1 MKKLSLLGM
10 LFAATICN
18 AQVVLWNGDDKESN
32 SDGGFWNRADPTVVE
47 DDGNKCLKVTL
58 RGNPGGWDQ
67 EHHNAALPIGD
78 ADIKGLRRV
87 TFRLKMADK
96 HNVMV
101 QLEGKDG
108 AYNAKRI
115 FWYDT
120 PNEWQVMVYEFALG
134 PESEKITETGSNVLA
149 IWPYEETAEGEG
161 KTVYI
166 DDIKVEGPMVN
177 DRAVRAL
184 PDNSLTGEVVVTG
197 VIGKGTYQ
205 NTWSGDWHTEAYD
218 DWALLAAKLAP
229 TATKLD
235 ISGAGRWDEDLN
247 VIKAKCP
254 NIVIVTETTGIQT
267 VKQNSSLNGKKGE
280 RYSVFGVRMNGNAQN
295 GLYIQDGKKYF
306 GK

>member
-1 MKKLSLLGM
+1 M

-18 AQVVLWNGDDKESN
+18 AQVVLWNGDDKELN

-134 PESEKITETGSNVLA
+134 PESEKITDTGSNVLA
-149 IWPYEETAEGEG
+149 IWPYEETAQGEG

-205 NTWSGDWHTEAYD
+205 NTWSGDWHNEAYD

-235 ISGAGRWDEDLN
+235 IRGAGRWDEDLN

>member
-18 AQVVLWNGDDKESN
+18 AQVVLWNGDDKELN

-161 KTVYI
+161 KTMYI

>member
-18 AQVVLWNGDDKESN
+18 AQVVLWNGDDKELN

-267 VKQNSSLNGKKGE
+267 VKQNSGLNGKKGE

>member
-18 AQVVLWNGDDKESN
+18 AQVVLWNGDDKELN

>member
-18 AQVVLWNGDDKESN
+18 AQVVLWNGDDKELN

-149 IWPYEETAEGEG
+149 IWPYEETAQGEG

-197 VIGKGTYQ
+197 VIGKGKYQ